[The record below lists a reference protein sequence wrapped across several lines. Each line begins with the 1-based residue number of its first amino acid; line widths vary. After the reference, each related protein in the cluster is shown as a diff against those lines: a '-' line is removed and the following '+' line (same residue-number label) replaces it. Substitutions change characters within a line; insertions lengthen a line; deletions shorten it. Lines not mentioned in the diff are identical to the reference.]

1 MLNHKKKSK
10 MFKRFRFKE
19 KEPEIEI
26 WEIDDEF
33 HDKLSTD
40 VLKRIYTEAE
50 IRLNDTIDN
59 LAQLK
64 GRAYSLI
71 TIFISLFS
79 ILITLYFGDYF
90 ELHIDKRALIL
101 LYFINLLTIAYV
113 IVQLVRIVF
122 PNYIMLKGEEPKRMN
137 YEVMANLSCKEQSN
151 IYLFNSISRIQIKID
166 YNEKI
171 INRKT
176 QIFENMIFISIV
188 LFILTLII
196 ELILKLY

>member
-1 MLNHKKKSK
+1 